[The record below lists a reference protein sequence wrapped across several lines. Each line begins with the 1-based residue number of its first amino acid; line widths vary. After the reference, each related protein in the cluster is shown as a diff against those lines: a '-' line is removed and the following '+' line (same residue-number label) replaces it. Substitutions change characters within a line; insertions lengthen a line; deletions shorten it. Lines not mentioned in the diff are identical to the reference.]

1 MGHIGHP
8 FVPSTLPSVKCGS
21 IRAAPGPTHF
31 LTGITAKSVA
41 FQCTLILP
49 ALSGR
54 FPLQTKQALK
64 QITHW
69 PCLCPQRV
77 AGPDNRGWF
86 GNKSQMQ
93 SAHNF
98 RENKASERRAGPS
111 SKCPTLLLAMTNRKQ
126 FESLTSSQHPAVSA
140 VSSGGTR
147 HQMRVLSRNPAKPDL
162 KDQILEHIKY
172 TCTAFKH
179 ATETLN

>member
-1 MGHIGHP
+1 
-8 FVPSTLPSVKCGS
+8 
-21 IRAAPGPTHF
+21 
-31 LTGITAKSVA
+31 
-41 FQCTLILP
+41 
-49 ALSGR
+49 
-54 FPLQTKQALK
+54 
-64 QITHW
+64 
-69 PCLCPQRV
+69 
-77 AGPDNRGWF
+77 
-86 GNKSQMQ
+86 MQ

-147 HQMRVLSRNPAKPDL
+147 HQMRVLSRNPGKPDL